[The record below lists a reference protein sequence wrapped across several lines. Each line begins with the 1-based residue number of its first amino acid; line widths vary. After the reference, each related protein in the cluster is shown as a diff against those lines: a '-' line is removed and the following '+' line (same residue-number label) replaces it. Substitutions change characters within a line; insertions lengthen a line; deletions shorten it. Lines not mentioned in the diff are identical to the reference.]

1 MTIKY
6 QAQLEDLIVFIVE
19 VAETYYVCTRNYSDG
34 HENLMMTTEYRSVA
48 LKKYLALVHTL
59 SAAK

>member
-1 MTIKY
+1 MTIKH
-6 QAQLEDLIVFIVE
+6 QAQLADLIVFIVE

-34 HENLMMTTEYRSVA
+34 HEDLMLTTAHRGVA
-48 LKKYLALVHTL
+48 LKKYLALIHQL